1 MIHILKLICENC
13 CLLLSLSLKSAPEE
27 VKRVFSLQNASQVM
41 LQNNLVLD
49 IILVLKFP
57 CVVIIERFCFFFSF
71 KILLCFSNR
80 ISESIYKIN
89 TVVRLS

>member
-1 MIHILKLICENC
+1 MFHILKLICENC

-57 CVVIIERFCFFFSF
+57 CVVIIKRFCFFFHS
-71 KILLCFSNR
+71 KFSCAFLFV
-80 ISESIYKIN
+80 SAKVSTK
-89 TVVRLS
+89 

>member
-27 VKRVFSLQNASQVM
+27 VKRVLSLQNASQVM
-41 LQNNLVLD
+41 LQNNLVVH

-57 CVVIIERFCFFFSF
+57 RVVIIKRFCFFFSF
-71 KILLCFSNR
+71 KILLCFSIS

>member
-1 MIHILKLICENC
+1 MVFQVAWPYYFLSIEQMIHILKLICENC

-41 LQNNLVLD
+41 LQNNFVLD

-57 CVVIIERFCFFFSF
+57 CVVIIQSYLVLF
-71 KILLCFSNR
+71 
-80 ISESIYKIN
+80 
-89 TVVRLS
+89 

>member
-57 CVVIIERFCFFFSF
+57 CVVIIKKFCFFFSF
-71 KILLCFSNR
+71 KILLCFSNH
-80 ISESIYKIN
+80 ISESINKIN
-89 TVVRLS
+89 TVVS